1 MKEEKKH
8 TSKAIAPISKSVAII
23 NRYGEEISVDEK
35 YDLLYRLKE
44 NGVVGEVLVLLDDL
58 WEATYKVGEF
68 IVNIGRAIFRVIK
81 LVIEKYPGALFGIVL
96 AAVLDTFLW
105 GGLSAIPVIGGL
117 ITKILN
123 ALAVVVGTIVGLK
136 NNDTFK
142 EIVSF
147 IKDVFNE
154 LFSAIRQTAQLEV
167 VR

>member
-8 TSKAIAPISKSVAII
+8 TSKAIVPISESVAII

-35 YDLLYRLKE
+35 YELLYRLKE

-58 WEATYKVGEF
+58 WEATYKAGKF
-68 IVNIGRAIFRVIK
+68 IVNIGKAIFRVIK
-81 LVIEKYPGALFGIVL
+81 LVIEKFPGALFGVAL
-96 AAVLDTFLW
+96 VAVLDTFLW

-117 ITKILN
+117 IENILN
-123 ALAVVVGTIVGLK
+123 ALVAIVGTIAGLK

-142 EIVSF
+142 EIVSY
-147 IKDVFNE
+147 IKDIFNE